1 LSALGSAACSGE
13 PVDVG
18 QSPEMLWWTDH
29 ETGDLSDWTRDGGS
43 TWTSG
48 GGKLDLV
55 STPVRSGH
63 FALRSTVSSNSVAA
77 PSAGIAI
84 RSGLMPNE
92 ACYSAWF
99 FIPTRVTTNGYWLIY
114 KFRSRSVADQPSSD
128 VDMWDLD
135 VVTGQNQALVLSLYR
150 HDREEMAVAESVS
163 VPVER
168 WFQLESCLL
177 AANDSSGH
185 LRVWLDGAS
194 AFELTAQLTMPSQYV
209 EWNVGSI
216 GEALNPVSASVYV
229 DDAAVSTRPLGPNFP
244 VFWRAP

>member
-1 LSALGSAACSGE
+1 MIVSGI
-13 PVDVG
+13 DFRS
-18 QSPEMLWWTDH
+18 SPMELRHAST
-29 ETGDLSDWTRDGGS
+29 ERPLFVIVPERRFLAIDGIGRP
-43 TWTSG
+43 G
-48 GGKLDLV
+48 AEDFRQAKA
-55 STPVRSGH
+55 
-63 FALRSTVSSNSVAA
+63 ALRAVSDGASDDI
-77 PSAGIAI
+77 SAGIAI
-84 RSGLMPNE
+84 REGSMLSDT
-92 ACYSAWF
+92 CYSAWYYL
-99 FIPTRVTTNGYWLIY
+99 PTLVTVTKVWLFY

-229 DDAAVSTRPLGPNFP
+229 DDAAVSTRRLGPNFP